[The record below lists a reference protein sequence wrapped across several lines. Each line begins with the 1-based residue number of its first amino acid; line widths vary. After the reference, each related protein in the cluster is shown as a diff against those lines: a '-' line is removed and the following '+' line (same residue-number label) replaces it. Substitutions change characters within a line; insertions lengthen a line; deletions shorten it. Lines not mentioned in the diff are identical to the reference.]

1 MLGKKKMKINL
12 NNKTLIK
19 EIIMIMIKDINIKKK
34 NSNFNQ
40 NNKNIIKEMKIKNK
54 NNKIYFINQ
63 ETRILVRITQ

>member
-1 MLGKKKMKINL
+1 MKINL

-40 NNKNIIKEMKIKNK
+40 NNKNIIKEMKKKNK

>member
-1 MLGKKKMKINL
+1 MKINL

-40 NNKNIIKEMKIKNK
+40 NKCTKQSMIMPRKFTII
-54 NNKIYFINQ
+54 
-63 ETRILVRITQ
+63 

>member
-1 MLGKKKMKINL
+1 MKINL